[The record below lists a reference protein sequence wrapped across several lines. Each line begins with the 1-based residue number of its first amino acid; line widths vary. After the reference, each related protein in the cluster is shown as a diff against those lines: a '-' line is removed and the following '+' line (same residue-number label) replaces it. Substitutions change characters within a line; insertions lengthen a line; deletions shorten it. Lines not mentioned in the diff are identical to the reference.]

1 MKQIDRRTFL
11 KGIGVLGGTAL
22 GVGALS
28 PFEAHARR
36 QVVRYGFAATD
47 IRRLDPMAGPNSTD
61 KTVLVNIYD
70 GLIDTAAGEV
80 NVEKLQPGLAESW
93 ESSKDLRSWTF
104 QLRKG
109 IEFHSGYGEFT
120 SEDVIFSLN
129 RARNK
134 KTSRYY
140 KSYKLFKEIKAL

>member
-1 MKQIDRRTFL
+1 MKQINRRTFL
-11 KGIGVLGGTAL
+11 KGVGVLGGTAL
-22 GVGALS
+22 GLGVMN

-93 ESSKDLRSWTF
+93 ESSKDLLTLTF
-104 QLRKG
+104 HVLKG
-109 IEFHSGYGEFT
+109 
-120 SEDVIFSLN
+120 V
-129 RARNK
+129 
-134 KTSRYY
+134 
-140 KSYKLFKEIKAL
+140 